1 MARILL
7 VEDEL
12 RMAHALLTGLRDEA
26 YVVDHV
32 ANARD
37 ALVHLKIT
45 AYDLAVVDRRLPDFS
60 GIELL
65 KRLRAEGARLPCLM
79 LTACDAP
86 SEIIEGLDAG
96 ADDYVAKP
104 VRFAVLLARIRA
116 LLRRAGGTR
125 AALRCG
131 DLELDPVARQ
141 ARRGTRAIEL
151 PLLEYR
157 VLEHLLLH
165 VGEVQSRA
173 RIALAVWPDGCEPPS
188 NVLEVL
194 VSHLRRKLEHEGESR
209 LLHTR
214 RGQGYVLSEDG

>member
-12 RMAHALLTGLRDEA
+12 RMAHALLSGLREETFL
-26 YVVDHV
+26 VDHV

-45 AYDLAVVDRRLPDFS
+45 SYDLAVVDRRLPDLS
-60 GIELL
+60 GVELL
-65 KRLRAEGARLPCLM
+65 KRLRAAGSRLPCLM

-86 SEIIEGLDAG
+86 SEIVEGLDAG

-125 AALRCG
+125 ALLRCG
-131 DLELDPVARQ
+131 DLELDPVAHQ
-141 ARRGTRAIEL
+141 ARRGERKIEL

-157 VLEHLLLH
+157 LLEHLMLH
-165 VGEVQSRA
+165 LGEVQSRA
-173 RIALAVWPDGCEPPS
+173 KIALAIWPDGCEPPS

-194 VSHLRRKLEHEGESR
+194 VSHLRRKIEHEGESR

-214 RGQGYVLSEDG
+214 RGQGYVLGEDG